1 LLCDPEDYQRALK
14 LSATLVAAAPN
25 AAPNAASNAASNANA
40 RQDEAL
46 GVIEAVRG
54 QASAPPRHDGAGT

>member
-25 AAPNAASNAASNANA
+25 AASSANA